1 MTANAEDLA
10 KRTPPGQVLT
20 TKWPVLT
27 YGLTPKF
34 NPKTWTFR
42 CFGLVEEEVSWTW
55 EEFLA
60 LPRSEVFCD
69 IHCVTRWSR
78 LDNVWTGVSAREIAE
93 RSGVKPEAKFVLALA
108 YDYGWTTNVPIEY
121 FMLEDSLFAFLHDG
135 APILSEHGGLVCLI
149 IP

>member
-1 MTANAEDLA
+1 MSSNSEDVA
-10 KRTPPGQVLT
+10 KRIPPGQSLT

-60 LPRSEVFCD
+60 LPCSEVVCD

-78 LDNVWTGVSAREIAE
+78 LDNSFEGVHIREIMH
-93 RSGVKPEAKFVLALA
+93 RVRIKPEATPVLIHA
-108 YDYGWTTNVPIEY
+108 DREST
-121 FMLEDSLFAFLHDG
+121 
-135 APILSEHGGLVCLI
+135 
-149 IP
+149 